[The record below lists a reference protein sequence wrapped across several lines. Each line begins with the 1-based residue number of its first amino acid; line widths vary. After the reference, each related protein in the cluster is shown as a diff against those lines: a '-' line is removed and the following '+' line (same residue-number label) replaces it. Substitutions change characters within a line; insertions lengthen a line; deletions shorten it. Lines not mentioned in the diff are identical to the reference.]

1 MITTVAGNG
10 ASGYSGDNGPATSAQ
25 LADPGGV
32 AVDSAGNLYI
42 VDTDN
47 ARIREVSNGVITTVA
62 GSGTAGFS
70 GDNGPA
76 TSAQLNG
83 PGAVAVDAAGD
94 LYIAEYSGQRI
105 RKVSKGVITTV
116 AGNRTQGFS
125 GDDGPATSA
134 QLNTPS
140 GVAVDPAGNLYIADY
155 GDNRIRK
162 VSNGVITTVA
172 GNGTSGNIGDNGPA
186 TGAQLNYPTGVAVD
200 SAGDLYIAEY
210 SGQRIRKV
218 SKGVITTVAG
228 SGTAGF
234 SGDNGP
240 ATSAQLYYPSGVA
253 VDAAG
258 NLYIADTWNSRV
270 RKVSNGVITTV
281 AGSGTEGFSGDNGP
295 ATSAQLSGI
304 CDVAVDSAGVLYI
317 ADPGNDRIREVSN
330 GVIVTVAGNGTRGFS
345 GDGGPATGAQLYGP
359 DGVAVNSAG
368 NLFIADTDND
378 RIRVLIPSGASCSV
392 SVAPLALSP
401 AASGGDLTVTIR
413 TSPSCAWAIQSLPG
427 WITFSGAAVGT
438 GPGNVT
444 LSVAANSGGPRTA
457 TVSIAG
463 VALPVTQQPILRRRG
478 EPRPSPL
485 PPPGQR
491 LDRLPGGG

>member
-1 MITTVAGNG
+1 MAGNG
-10 ASGYSGDNGPATSAQ
+10 
-25 LADPGGV
+25 
-32 AVDSAGNLYI
+32 
-42 VDTDN
+42 
-47 ARIREVSNGVITTVA
+47 
-62 GSGTAGFS
+62 
-70 GDNGPA
+70 
-76 TSAQLNG
+76 
-83 PGAVAVDAAGD
+83 
-94 LYIAEYSGQRI
+94 
-105 RKVSKGVITTV
+105 
-116 AGNRTQGFS
+116 TQGFS

-134 QLNTPS
+134 QLNAPS

-200 SAGDLYIAEY
+200 SAGNLYIADQY
-210 SGQRIRKV
+210 NHRIRKV
-218 SKGVITTVAG
+218 SNGVITTVAG

-240 ATSAQLYYPSGVA
+240 ATSAQLYYPAGVA

-295 ATSAQLSGI
+295 NTSAQLAGPGGVAADSAGNLYIADTSNYRIRKVSNGVITTAAGGGSGGDNGPATSAQLNYPAGVAVDSAGNLYIADDVLYSNGFNGYSPGNGRIRKVSNGVITTVSGGGSGGDNGPATSAQLSGI
-304 CDVAVDSAGVLYI
+304 CYVAVDSAGVLYI

-330 GVIVTVAGNGTRGFS
+330 GVIVTVTGNGTRGFS

-463 VALPVTQQPILRRRG
+463 VAVPVTQQPILRRRG
-478 EPRPSPL
+478 EPRS
-485 PPPGQR
+485 R
-491 LDRLPGGG
+491 

>member
-1 MITTVAGNG
+1 LVVSCCAVGQTYTIQTFAGGGLPVNIPGTSASLDYPSSVAVDGAGNLFFVDANHVVLRWNASTAVLTLVAGNG
-10 ASGYSGDNGPATSAQ
+10 IKGYSGDNGPATSAQ
-25 LADPGGV
+25 LNYPAGV

-42 VDTDN
+42 ADDVLY
-47 ARIREVSNGVITTVA
+47 SNG
-62 GSGTAGFS
+62 F
-70 GDNGPA
+70 NGYSPG
-76 TSAQLNG
+76 NG
-83 PGAVAVDAAGD
+83 
-94 LYIAEYSGQRI
+94 
-105 RKVSKGVITTV
+105 
-116 AGNRTQGFS
+116 
-125 GDDGPATSA
+125 
-134 QLNTPS
+134 
-140 GVAVDPAGNLYIADY
+140 
-155 GDNRIRK
+155 RIRK
-162 VSNGVITTVA
+162 VSNGVITAV
-172 GNGTSGNIGDNGPA
+172 SGG
-186 TGAQLNYPTGVAVD
+186 
-200 SAGDLYIAEY
+200 
-210 SGQRIRKV
+210 
-218 SKGVITTVAG
+218 G
-228 SGTAGF
+228 SG
-234 SGDNGP
+234 
-240 ATSAQLYYPSGVA
+240 
-253 VDAAG
+253 
-258 NLYIADTWNSRV
+258 
-270 RKVSNGVITTV
+270 
-281 AGSGTEGFSGDNGP
+281 GDNGP

-457 TVSIAG
+457 
-463 VALPVTQQPILRRRG
+463 
-478 EPRPSPL
+478 PSPL
-485 PPPGQR
+485 PESRFRSLSNPFS
-491 LDRLPGGG
+491 GGGGNRVRHRYHHPGSGSVAYQVAANLGAARSGSLIVAGLPFTVEQAGATVTGSFPAVRWRRWLRGASGTPPSRSSTPAQRRRGTYPPVCTAPFSIFSAAARPMRMQSGMPMPV